1 MNLLMPGGS
10 SETLLDAG
18 HFDFI
23 LDEFI
28 GTNNNHHHHHQ
39 CHLCPQRFNTKLE
52 FKSHLKHHG
61 QQKQFQCQH
70 CCSSNKSKQTA
81 DNSVGKHSSYYLTS
95 TKLWSH
101 MSRSHFKT
109 TECFYCSLCDNKP
122 FKQAFNYHLHMLIH
136 TGEQPHVCPTC
147 SKAFRTKP
155 SLRKHELIHTGHKP
169 YHCSEC
175 NSRFKTKDELKQHGI
190 SHTTGKPWR
199 CHYCSMKFKY
209 QASLKRHEKK
219 GRCKIGKHWC
229 PTQLRRKKCKISN
242 ISSKENLTENLTE
255 KNSKQ
260 SSEAG
265 AAISRINE
273 EDDIS
278 SSDNADEINQNSML
292 MMQHK
297 HCVPSEQQHALFRD
311 VFLGGSATCV
321 LFNSTT
327 PTTPTSFSM
336 SNLSSTINSNAVI
349 TEPLF
354 SF

>member
-1 MNLLMPGGS
+1 MISVRYYSVWILAGASVFAWHFTPISRSLLWTMTNFSILSWKLISIADDEDVIPPILFRTTSTSTTPSFHFLTFSKMNLLMPGGS

-155 SLRKHELIHTGHKP
+155 SLRKHELIHTGM
-169 YHCSEC
+169 
-175 NSRFKTKDELKQHGI
+175 LL
-190 SHTTGKPWR
+190 SH
-199 CHYCSMKFKY
+199 
-209 QASLKRHEKK
+209 
-219 GRCKIGKHWC
+219 
-229 PTQLRRKKCKISN
+229 
-242 ISSKENLTENLTE
+242 
-255 KNSKQ
+255 
-260 SSEAG
+260 
-265 AAISRINE
+265 
-273 EDDIS
+273 
-278 SSDNADEINQNSML
+278 
-292 MMQHK
+292 
-297 HCVPSEQQHALFRD
+297 
-311 VFLGGSATCV
+311 FLQ
-321 LFNSTT
+321 
-327 PTTPTSFSM
+327 
-336 SNLSSTINSNAVI
+336 
-349 TEPLF
+349 
-354 SF
+354 